1 MSVIV
6 KFIIYFFDTLQ
17 IILALYVMVPV
28 AGLFVYL
35 FRRRN
40 DNYVPT
46 LSKVFLTKDF
56 EFAIIVTV
64 HQDTDFIAPIVDS
77 IQKQTYKN
85 FHVYI
90 VADDCDVSNIQINQK
105 NVSILQ
111 PPTAL
116 HSKIKSIQHAL
127 SSINNNAD
135 ALIILDADNL
145 IHPNFLGVINGY
157 FQKGYKVVQAGFKPK
172 NTSTVYARMDAIGDL
187 YNFFTEREMR
197 MLMGLSSTIWGA
209 GIAIDMEL
217 YKEVKYTD
225 YLGGFDKKLQAH
237 LVQRVERIAYAPE
250 AILYDEKISSGKSL
264 ENQRTRWIS
273 SYFKYFKDSWSI
285 LRSGLKKFNFNL
297 IYFGFHTLRP
307 PLFIILG
314 FALITTLIDLYF
326 DIRFYHSWLFLLGAF
341 FLSFALIVII
351 KGQDIKYLKTML
363 LLPFFVARQV
373 MALLKLKKA
382 KHSFLKTQNHNVIY
396 ISDLLRAEIK

>member
-1 MSVIV
+1 MSVVV

-17 IILALYVMVPV
+17 IILALYVLVPV
-28 AGLFVYL
+28 AGLFIYL
-35 FRRRN
+35 FRRKS
-40 DNYVPT
+40 DNYVPV
-46 LSKVFLTKDF
+46 LSKEFLTKDF

-77 IQKQTYKN
+77 IQKQTYKK
-85 FHVYI
+85 FHVYV
-90 VADDCDVSNIQINQK
+90 VADDCDVSGIQINHNK
-105 NVSILQ
+105 VSILQ
-111 PPTAL
+111 PQTAL
-116 HSKIKSIQHAL
+116 HSKIKSIQYAL
-127 SSINNNAD
+127 SYIKNNAD
-135 ALIILDADNL
+135 ALIILDSDNL
-145 IHPNFLGVINGY
+145 IHPSFLGVINSY

-172 NTSTVYARMDAIGDL
+172 NISTVYARMDAIGDM

-197 MLMGLSSTIWGA
+197 MLMGLSSTIWGS
-209 GIAIDMEL
+209 GIAIDMAL

-225 YLGGFDKKLQAH
+225 YLGGFDKKLQAY

-250 AILYDEKISSGKSL
+250 AILYDEKISTGKSL

-273 SYFKYFKDSWSI
+273 SYFKYFKDSWGI
-285 LRSGLKKFNFNL
+285 LKSGFKKHNFNL

-314 FALITTLIDLYF
+314 FALITTLIDLYM

-341 FLSFALIVII
+341 FISFALIVII
-351 KGQDIKYLKTML
+351 KSRDIRYVKTLL
-363 LLPFFVARQV
+363 LLPIFVARQV
-373 MALLKLKKA
+373 IALFKLKKA

-396 ISDLLRAEIK
+396 ISDLLSAEKQ

>member
-1 MSVIV
+1 M
-6 KFIIYFFDTLQ
+6 
-17 IILALYVMVPV
+17 PV
-28 AGLFVYL
+28 AGLFIYL
-35 FRRRN
+35 FRRKS
-40 DNYVPT
+40 DNYVPV
-46 LSKVFLTKDF
+46 LSKEFLTKDF

-77 IQKQTYKN
+77 IQKQTYKK

-90 VADDCDVSNIQINQK
+90 VADDCDISTIRIDHSNI
-105 NVSILQ
+105 SILQ
-111 PPTAL
+111 PSLSL
-116 HSKIKSIQHAL
+116 HSKIKSIQFAL
-127 SSINNNAD
+127 SSIKKEAD
-135 ALIILDADNL
+135 AIIILDADNL
-145 IHPNFLGVINGY
+145 IHPNFLQVINSY

-172 NTSTVYARMDAIGDL
+172 NTSTVYARMDAIGDM

-197 MLMGLSSTIWGA
+197 MLMGLSSTIWGC
-209 GIAIDMEL
+209 GIAIDMAI
-217 YKEVKYTD
+217 YKEVKYTY
-225 YLGGFDKKLQAH
+225 YLGGFDKKLQAY
-237 LVQRVERIAYAPE
+237 LVQRVERIAFAPE

-273 SYFKYFKDSWSI
+273 SYFKYFKDSWGI
-285 LRSGLKKFNFNL
+285 LKSGLKKHNFNL

-314 FALITTLIDLYF
+314 FAFITTLIDLYM

-341 FLSFALIVII
+341 FISFALIVII
-351 KGQDIKYLKTML
+351 KGRDIRYVKTLL

-373 MALLKLKKA
+373 AALFKLKKA

-396 ISDLLRAEIK
+396 ISDLLSAEKR